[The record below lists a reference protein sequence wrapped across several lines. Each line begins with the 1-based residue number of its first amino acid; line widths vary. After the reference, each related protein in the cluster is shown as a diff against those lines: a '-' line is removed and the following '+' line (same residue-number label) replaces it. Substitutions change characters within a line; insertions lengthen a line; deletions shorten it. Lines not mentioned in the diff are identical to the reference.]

1 MATADI
7 YRQYLTDYEDAAKK
21 YNRGA
26 RAYQNALQLTG
37 GPIKAKDSNTGQE
50 LGLYSKGG
58 SIFNGGGG
66 MGPLM
71 PNDYAVKTGTYA
83 EYKKAAENSGDGR
96 RQGAF
101 GIEFTDENLQVK
113 NYYNAKAAESGRAFG
128 LFNTAGPYQASDD
141 DPVSWEEKVANPS
154 GETRNIYG
162 QQFADVGNGYYA
174 GLKGGVGT
182 GKFTTSRLTVSQDD
196 FKRMQE
202 SGQYKDLKVL
212 NSINDESGESYL
224 VDATYEQMRMPQRP
238 GEFNARKP
246 SLSIAQMREIQN
258 PTPTMAEAEREGV
271 GEKGLIEAARSKFL
285 SAKPGLISASR

>member
-7 YRQYLTDYEDAAKK
+7 YRQYLTDYEDAAKN

-26 RAYQNALQLTG
+26 RAYQNALDLTS
-37 GPIKAKDSNTGQE
+37 GPIKAKDSNTGQD
-50 LGLYSKGG
+50 LGLYNNSG
-58 SIFNGGGG
+58 SLFGGGGG

-83 EYKKAAENSGDGR
+83 EYKKAAENGGDGR
-96 RQGAF
+96 RQGAL
-101 GIEFTDENLQVK
+101 GIEFTDENPRIK
-113 NYYNAKAAESGRAFG
+113 NYYNAKAEERVGP
-128 LFNTAGPYQASDD
+128 FNMPRDDYQASDND
-141 DPVSWEEKVANPS
+141 LVSWEEKLSNPS

-182 GKFTTSRLTVSQDD
+182 GKFTTSRLTVSPND

-202 SGQYKDLKVL
+202 SGTYKDLKVL
-212 NSINDESGESYL
+212 KSINDESGESYL

-238 GEFNARKP
+238 GEFTEQKP
-246 SLSIAQMREIQN
+246 SLSIAQMREIAN
-258 PTPTMAEAEREGV
+258 PTPTMAEAEREGFNDV
-271 GEKGLIEAARSKFL
+271 GLIESARNKFM
-285 SAKPGLISASR
+285 SAKPGLISSSR

>member
-58 SIFNGGGG
+58 SIFSLAGGSGGGG
-66 MGPLM
+66 MGQLM

-83 EYKKAAENSGDGR
+83 DYKKAAEKGGVN
-96 RQGAF
+96 
-101 GIEFTDENLQVK
+101 
-113 NYYNAKAAESGRAFG
+113 NYYNAKAAESDRAFG

-182 GKFTTSRLTVSQDD
+182 GKFTTSRLTVSPDD

-212 NSINDESGESYL
+212 KSINDESSESYL

-238 GEFNARKP
+238 GEFNAKKP
-246 SLSIAQMREIQN
+246 SLSMAQTREMQN
-258 PTPTMAEAEREGV
+258 PTPTMAEVELNTDGGIIEAVRN
-271 GEKGLIEAARSKFL
+271 KFAATSPAAGLIQKF
-285 SAKPGLISASR
+285 R